1 MLLHKAK
8 VSIHNID
15 IAWKVFTIH
24 TNGDCMLYI
33 ICTAMSC
40 QYQYDIQPGPTSEI
54 CPLEGHS
61 ETALILQCR
70 VSSSES
76 GTNFSIVW
84 HHSKSIPDRSNIFD
98 HELLLQTHQP
108 LSCINTTTSTSLQ
121 NTQPSL
127 TSQLTLKGFDEKG
140 TGYYWCS
147 VVNSSSNVHMQNP
160 SVILHIV
167 HNIHC
172 KANNEQPCNGD
183 ISLYKSSS
191 SRCADQAMSIETFE
205 AQNCLNSTTQE
216 DQKQIS
222 TSFPTNPNSDHTTSN
237 QHGIAPI
244 TTTLHVTNSQPTPQE
259 NASPSAPK
267 FQLSMGVIIGA
278 SMGGFVLILFII
290 IGFLLVCV
298 VKMKRKHQIREHR
311 LDAPT
316 LPFDDI
322 RMYSSIA
329 KLTQEKVDDPNR
341 ISKLYCESN
350 TAYECLPTVASSQT
364 ENIYEYI
371 N

>member
-1 MLLHKAK
+1 
-8 VSIHNID
+8 
-15 IAWKVFTIH
+15 
-24 TNGDCMLYI
+24 
-33 ICTAMSC
+33 MSC

-70 VSSSES
+70 VLSDRD
-76 GTNFSIVW
+76 TYFSIVW
-84 HHSKSIPDRSNIFD
+84 HHNKSIPERSNIFNQ
-98 HELLLQTHQP
+98 ETIITN
-108 LSCINTTTSTSLQ
+108 SSTTIINTTMATSPQ

-127 TSQLTLKGFDEKG
+127 MSQLTLKGFDEKG
-140 TGYYWCS
+140 TGYYWCM
-147 VVNSSSNVHMQNP
+147 VNSSSNVQIQNP

-183 ISLYKSSS
+183 ISLYMTSS
-191 SRCADQAMSIETFE
+191 SRCADQTTSIKILE
-205 AQNCLNSTTQE
+205 AQSCSNPTTQMNE
-216 DQKQIS
+216 KPFS
-222 TSFPTNPNSDHTTSN
+222 TSFTPNQNPMHTSS
-237 QHGIAPI
+237 QRSIAPI
-244 TTTLHVTNSQPTPQE
+244 TTTIRTTNTQPSTPRE
-259 NASPSAPK
+259 TSAPK

-278 SMGGFVLILFII
+278 SMGGLVLILFIV
-290 IGFLLVCV
+290 IGLLLVCV
-298 VKMKRKHQIREHR
+298 VKIKRKHQTREYR

-316 LPFDDI
+316 SPFDDI

-341 ISKLYCESN
+341 MSKLYCESN
-350 TAYECLPTVASSQT
+350 TAYECSPTVASSQT
-364 ENIYEYI
+364 ENVYEYI

>member
-1 MLLHKAK
+1 M
-8 VSIHNID
+8 N
-15 IAWKVFTIH
+15 
-24 TNGDCMLYI
+24 
-33 ICTAMSC
+33 C

-54 CPLEGHS
+54 CPFQGHS
-61 ETALILQCR
+61 ETALILQCQ
-70 VSSSES
+70 VSSER

-84 HHSKSIPDRSNIFD
+84 HNTTSIPDRSNIFD
-98 HELLLQTHQP
+98 HETIIAN
-108 LSCINTTTSTSLQ
+108 SSTTVINTTMATSLQ
-121 NTQPSL
+121 NTQLRL

-140 TGYYWCS
+140 TGYYWC
-147 VVNSSSNVHMQNP
+147 VVNSSSNDQMQNP

-167 HNIHC
+167 HDINVHC

-183 ISLYKSSS
+183 ISLYMSSS
-191 SRCADQAMSIETFE
+191 SRCADQATNIKILE
-205 AQNCLNSTTQE
+205 AQNCLNPITQE
-216 DQKQIS
+216 DEKQIG
-222 TSFPTNPNSDHTTSN
+222 TSFPTNPNLFIHTTSN
-237 QHGIAPI
+237 QQSVAPI
-244 TTTLHVTNSQPTPQE
+244 TTILHITNSQPTPQE
-259 NASPSAPK
+259 NVSTSAPK

-278 SMGGFVLILFII
+278 SMGGFMLILFIVI
-290 IGFLLVCV
+290 VLLLVCV
-298 VKMKRKHQIREHR
+298 VKMKRKHRIREHR

-316 LPFDDI
+316 SPFDDI

-350 TAYECLPTVASSQT
+350 TAYECSPTVASSQT